1 MGSVIQFEKYLNAAT
16 IKKQRDRDIRAN
28 WSYIKRQLA
37 KFKEEHKKL
46 EKPER
51 IILARALDKELTRL
65 KHKPGFKNLGQFA
78 IDADLSKDPSS
89 RNLHKLTLSMTAS
102 DSRERAL
109 AAYPDSYCKL
119 IEAIHKKIGGS
130 QDELFDRVTRGTSL
144 HPSKTNDSETF
155 TLFYALEKAISNINN
170 RFRDI
175 SGGLT
180 ILEVFQETAKM
191 KVRLRKDCKSLLRW
205 PYYDADIPYDQ
216 ENPADYE
223 HGYSGPEGY
232 APPRLEDEIDVKYA
246 YWRRNVDFD
255 LEYSFQEYGGHVH
268 ASDLAHYEAL
278 TNLPRIYLGLV
289 MDWSE
294 QSNFE
299 RLAQQRDRAIK
310 AIDELGER
318 RDPDSGQAEIVWRN
332 PATGKH
338 DVSIYD
344 STGTNG
350 TDHCWLTIYPSPY
363 NESELCAVIYRPF
376 EEGGTHLIPL
386 NVVTFP
392 ELQKYKFVT
401 EAGQIISLYDR
412 IKQLMGYGNDKV
424 AVDEEWAKTAPDL
437 LRNPIWIEY
446 DRRRKL
452 DESFET
458 HINKFLRGD
467 KA

>member
-1 MGSVIQFEKYLNAAT
+1 MGSVISFEKYLNATA
-16 IKKQRDRDIRAN
+16 IKKQRDLDIRAN
-28 WSYIKRQLA
+28 GGYIKRQFT
-37 KFKEEHKKL
+37 KFKKENRKL
-46 EKPER
+46 EKAER
-51 IILARALDKELTRL
+51 IILARALDKELTKL
-65 KHKPGFKNLGQFA
+65 KRKPGFNLGKFA
-78 IDADLSKDPSS
+78 IEAKLSEDPTS

-102 DSRERAL
+102 DARQHAL
-109 AAYPDSYCKL
+109 AAYTNSYCKL
-119 IEAIHKKIGGS
+119 IEAIHKEIGGS
-130 QDELFDRVTRGTSL
+130 LDELFDRVTRGTSL
-144 HPSKTNDSETF
+144 HKSKTNDSETF
-155 TLFYALEKAISNINN
+155 TLFYALEKTISNISNG
-170 RFRDI
+170 FREI

-180 ILEVFQETAKM
+180 VLEVFQETAKM
-191 KVRLRKDCKSLLRW
+191 KVRLRKDDKSLFRW

-268 ASDLAHYEAL
+268 ASDLAHYDAII
-278 TNLPRIYLGLV
+278 NLPRIYLGLA

-299 RLAQQRDRAIK
+299 CQAQQRDWAIK

-338 DVSIYD
+338 DVSTHD
-344 STGTNG
+344 STGTNE
-350 TDHCWLTIYPSPY
+350 TDHCWLIIYPSPDD
-363 NESELCAVIYRPF
+363 NESLCAVIYRPY

-386 NVVTFP
+386 NLVTFP
-392 ELQKYKFVT
+392 ELQKHKFIT
-401 EAGQIISLYDR
+401 REGQVISLYDR

-437 LRNPIWIEY
+437 LKNPIRMEY
-446 DRRRKL
+446 DRKRKL

-458 HINKFLRGD
+458 HLNKFLRGD
-467 KA
+467 KT